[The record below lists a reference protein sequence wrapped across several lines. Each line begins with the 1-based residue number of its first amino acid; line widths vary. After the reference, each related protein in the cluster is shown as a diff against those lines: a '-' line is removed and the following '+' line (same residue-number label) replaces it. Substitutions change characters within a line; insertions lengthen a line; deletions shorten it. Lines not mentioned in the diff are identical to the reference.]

1 MNENEPAPR
10 DSPDPPIRIAVVGD
24 IHAFWGPPDVEYF
37 NQSDY
42 DLVLFVGDLGGY
54 TVGGTLKVARSI
66 ARLEKPA
73 LVLPGNH
80 DAITPAQLAAEISG
94 VGSLIELASGGE
106 ERRRR
111 ELAEALGPVPLVG
124 YSLHRFRFRTQ
135 TLSIVAAR
143 PHSFGGPRLAF
154 RPLMKRAFGV
164 TSLEESETRLKQ
176 LVDDASNEL
185 LFLAH
190 NGPTG
195 LGEARE
201 SIWGCDFRRNAGDF
215 GDPDLRGALTYAT
228 SQGKRVRAVLA
239 GHMHHALKGGGDR
252 TWLEEAAGTYYVNA
266 ARVPRVFRMAKPGSE
281 APAPAPEGAKQTP
294 RPPEG
299 TRQTL
304 RPPDLKEAA
313 EWAARK
319 VGVRSRVRHH
329 VRVELRGD
337 ETRVEARLCPA

>member
-1 MNENEPAPR
+1 MSANEAASNADE
-10 DSPDPPIRIAVVGD
+10 DPPIRIAVVGD

-106 ERRRR
+106 ERRRK

-124 YSLHRFRFRTQ
+124 FSLHRFRFRTR
-135 TLSIVAAR
+135 TLSVVAAR

-164 TSLEESETRLKQ
+164 ASLEESETRLRQ
-176 LVDDASNEL
+176 LVDDASSEL
-185 LFLAH
+185 VFLAH

-195 LGEARE
+195 LGDTRDA
-201 SIWGCDFRRNAGDF
+201 IWGCDFRRTAGDF
-215 GDPDLRGALTYAT
+215 GDPDLRGALVHAERL
-228 SQGKRVRAVLA
+228 GKRVRAVLA
-239 GHMHHALKGGGDR
+239 GHMHHALKGGGER
-252 TWLEEAAGTYYVNA
+252 RWIEREAETYYVNA
-266 ARVPRVFRMAKPGSE
+266 ARVPRVFRMAISTTDD
-281 APAPAPEGAKQTP
+281 APPPQPLHGTKQ
-294 RPPEG
+294 G
-299 TRQTL
+299 TRPADPGL
-304 RPPDLKEAA
+304 REAA
-313 EWAARK
+313 EWAVRRVAR
-319 VGVRSRVRHH
+319 RRRFRHH
-329 VRVELRGD
+329 VRVEIDGD
-337 ETRVEARLCPA
+337 QTRIQAQLCPA